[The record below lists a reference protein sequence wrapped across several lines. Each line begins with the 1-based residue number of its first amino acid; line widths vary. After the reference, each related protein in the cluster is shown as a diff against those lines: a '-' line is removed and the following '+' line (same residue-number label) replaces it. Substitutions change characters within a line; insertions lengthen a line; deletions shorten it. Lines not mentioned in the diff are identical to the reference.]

1 MDVVMVSFGDK
12 SDEEKTE
19 EPLMDVVMVSF
30 GDKSCEE
37 ATEEKTEEP
46 LMDVEES
53 TEEPILN
60 TVKVSFGDIKGEEA
74 MEESDVRKEDNV
86 KMTTTLVT
94 WGQGDIEKHHIIN
107 KDGVLCSI
115 IKVKEDW
122 KPAKD
127 ELDGEEG
134 FEKDEDSDLPKS
146 VSTSSFHS
154 LSEDE
159 VRIKF

>member
-1 MDVVMVSFGDK
+1 MDVVTVSFGD
-12 SDEEKTE
+12 
-19 EPLMDVVMVSF
+19 
-30 GDKSCEE
+30 
-37 ATEEKTEEP
+37 
-46 LMDVEES
+46 
-53 TEEPILN
+53 N
-60 TVKVSFGDIKGEEA
+60 TGEEA
-74 MEESDVRKEDNV
+74 IEESDVRKTDNV

-94 WGQGDIEKHHIIN
+94 WGQGDVEKHDNIN
-107 KDGVLCSI
+107 KDGVLNSI

-122 KPAKD
+122 KLAKD

-134 FEKDEDSDLPKS
+134 LEKDEDSDLPKS